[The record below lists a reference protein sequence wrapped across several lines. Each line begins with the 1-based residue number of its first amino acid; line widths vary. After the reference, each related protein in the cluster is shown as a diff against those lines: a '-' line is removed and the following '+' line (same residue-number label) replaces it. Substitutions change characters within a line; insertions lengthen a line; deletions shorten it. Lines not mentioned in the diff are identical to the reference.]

1 MIPIY
6 AIHNDPDIYP
16 NPDSFDPE
24 RFSDENKKN
33 RHPMAFLPFGD
44 GPRNCIGLRFGL
56 MQSKVAL
63 IKLLTNFKFSPTK
76 RTTVPMTFDSTSL
89 VLSPKDGMWLKVE
102 KY

>member
-16 NPDSFDPE
+16 NPDVFDPE
-24 RFSDENKKN
+24 RFSDENKRN

-63 IKLLTNFKFSPTK
+63 IKLLTNFKFSPTS
-76 RTTVPMTFDSTSL
+76 RTTVPMTFDSTSI
-89 VLSPKDGMWLKVE
+89 VLSPKDDMWLKVE
-102 KY
+102 KL